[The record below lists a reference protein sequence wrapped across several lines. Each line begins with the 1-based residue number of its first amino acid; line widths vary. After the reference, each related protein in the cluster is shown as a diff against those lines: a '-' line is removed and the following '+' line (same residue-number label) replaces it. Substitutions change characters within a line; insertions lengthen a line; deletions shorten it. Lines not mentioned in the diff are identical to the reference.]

1 METMKRIKIIF
12 AAIVCAA
19 ALISCSKEMDQKREN
34 TGGEI
39 KTLSFGIDQS
49 TKSTLTLGADG
60 AMKMGWNTGDRILVA
75 KGEKVYVYKLSSTGI
90 DGKGVFTA
98 EGKGVPDLTGNTENV
113 SIYHLGTDLNVDNVK
128 TTNNLSGLYV
138 EIGGGTQTGNGT
150 FAHLAK
156 DCILE

>member
-1 METMKRIKIIF
+1 MKRIKIIF

-60 AMKMGWNTGDRILVA
+60 AMKMGWNAG
-75 KGEKVYVYKLSSTGI
+75 
-90 DGKGVFTA
+90 
-98 EGKGVPDLTGNTENV
+98 EGKRY
-113 SIYHLGTDLNVDNVK
+113 IYINSHQQAAMERESLPQREK
-128 TTNNLSGLYV
+128 AFR
-138 EIGGGTQTGNGT
+138 I
-150 FAHLAK
+150 
-156 DCILE
+156 

>member
-60 AMKMGWNTGDRILVA
+60 AMKMGWNAGDRIFVA
-75 KGEKVYVYKLSSTGI
+75 KGEKVYIYINSHQQAAMERESLPQR
-90 DGKGVFTA
+90 GKGFR
-98 EGKGVPDLTGNTENV
+98 
-113 SIYHLGTDLNVDNVK
+113 I
-128 TTNNLSGLYV
+128 
-138 EIGGGTQTGNGT
+138 
-150 FAHLAK
+150 
-156 DCILE
+156 